1 VEVTIEEPVPEYTT
15 KLSAAP
21 TVCIVDD
28 DASMANSSRLLVQS
42 FGFKAESFSSAEGF
56 LDSALL
62 RETARLILI
71 VDFRMPG
78 LDGLALQRHLLTAN
92 QRIPIIF
99 ISARANEAV
108 RARAMAH
115 GALAFLMKP
124 FNGDQLI
131 NALQSASFREVH

>member
-1 VEVTIEEPVPEYTT
+1 MPENTT

-28 DASMANSSRLLVQS
+28 DASMANSTWLLVQS

-56 LDSALL
+56 LDSVLL
-62 RETARLILI
+62 RETERLILI
-71 VDFRMPG
+71 LDFRMPG
-78 LDGLALQRHLLTAN
+78 LDGLALQGHLLTAN
-92 QRIPIIF
+92 KRIPIIF

-108 RARAMAH
+108 RAQAMAH

-131 NALQSASFREVH
+131 NALQSVSFREVH